1 LLPAAPA
8 GPFLCRG
15 HCDFRFC
22 QLDAT
27 ADAAKQ
33 YDRIGIFESD
43 DRGADRLLCQVQG
56 FGGTRHVLAFGD
68 SDESA
73 QLLEGHTAFM
83 TARMSPTLGSL
94 SRSRGKPPAAEAHC
108 S

>member
-1 LLPAAPA
+1 LVCRLLPAAPA

-33 YDRIGIFESD
+33 YGRIGVFESD

-56 FGGTRHVLAFGD
+56 FGGTPHVLAFGD

-73 QLLEGHTAFM
+73 QLLEGI
-83 TARMSPTLGSL
+83 PL
-94 SRSRGKPPAAEAHC
+94 S
-108 S
+108 